1 MRVRV
6 THAAPPAGGISSP
19 NANSPG
25 DRVPAQSGFMSFL
38 TGPVP

>member
-1 MRVRV
+1 MRIRV
-6 THAAPPAGGISSP
+6 THAAPPAGGISST

-38 TGPVP
+38 TGSVP